1 VSESTSGTT
10 PGIHVQHV
18 GMIESVSIDAAGV
31 ERLKPNA
38 IGLWGVIFVAVTGA
52 APISAMLFNV
62 PFAVGFGTGSGTPG
76 AFLFAAI
83 ILTIFSVSY
92 VEMAKHIRAAGGFY
106 SFISHGLGRELG
118 LIAGICGAIAY
129 SLFEVSLLGGFAYF
143 ANGNFNDWFGWDI
156 SWPIFAFAA
165 AIVISIFC
173 WFDVELSVRVL
184 GIALIGEV
192 IILVLFDIL
201 VIGQGGGSSGLQWG
215 SLNPANAFNSATG
228 LGSDGKAVA
237 GAAGVGLF
245 LAFWSWVGFEAA
257 PNYAEESRN
266 PVKNVPRA
274 TLISVM
280 GLGVLYTITC
290 FAFVSAFPKKSLIA
304 AAQDPAGPFFVAM
317 RSFGTHGL
325 ATIMQILILTGS
337 FACAMAFHNIAMR
350 YFYAMGRE
358 GVLPRTLGKTHPVHK
373 SPYVASVTQTVISVA
388 IIAIWGIFS
397 GFGNAYG
404 TAYVRVYTMM
414 AVQGVVW
421 ILAIQALCALAIIV
435 YFRKHKELSSN
446 PLVVIVCPIIAI
458 VAQIYAIYLLFDNIH
473 VLAGTITYADQ
484 IRWIALAGVILS
496 AAYAFYIKANN
507 REKYDLIGR
516 VIDEGIVP

>member
-1 VSESTSGTT
+1 
-10 PGIHVQHV
+10 
-18 GMIESVSIDAAGV
+18 
-31 ERLKPNA
+31 
-38 IGLWGVIFVAVTGA
+38 
-52 APISAMLFNV
+52 
-62 PFAVGFGTGSGTPG
+62 
-76 AFLFAAI
+76 
-83 ILTIFSVSY
+83 
-92 VEMAKHIRAAGGFY
+92 
-106 SFISHGLGRELG
+106 
-118 LIAGICGAIAY
+118 
-129 SLFEVSLLGGFAYF
+129 
-143 ANGNFNDWFGWDI
+143 
-156 SWPIFAFAA
+156 
-165 AIVISIFC
+165 VISIFC

-184 GIALIGEV
+184 GVALIGEV

-201 VIGQGGGSSGLQWG
+201 VIGQGGGSSGLQW
-215 SLNPANAFNSATG
+215 SSMNPANAFNSASG
-228 LGSDGKAVA
+228 LGADGKAVA

-266 PVKNVPRA
+266 PVRNVPRA

-290 FAFVSAFPKKSLIA
+290 FAFVSAFPKGKLLA

-325 ATIMQILILTGS
+325 ATIMQVLILTGS

-358 GVLPRTLGKTHPVHK
+358 GVLPRALGKTHRTHR
-373 SPYVASVTQTVISVA
+373 SPYVASVTQTVVSVA
-388 IIAIWGIFS
+388 IILAWGLSS

-421 ILAIQALCALAIIV
+421 ILAIQALCAIAIIV
-435 YFRKHKELSSN
+435 YFQKHKDLNSN

-458 VAQIYAIYLLFDNIH
+458 LGQVYAIYLLFKNIH

-484 IRWIALAGVILS
+484 IWWIAIAGVVVS